1 MQNEDINI
9 VQMPENGTADFLR
22 HQRSVRDFTSEP
34 VADATLNAIFEA
46 ARSAPTAG
54 GMHNYCVI
62 VTRDPHR
69 VEQYRKVHQG
79 NFAAMSAP
87 VLLTVCVDQ
96 RRLARWLPL
105 RDGRAGD
112 FSFWGFLMGAMDG
125 AMFAQNVNLAV
136 QSAGLAGCFVGSAVN
151 YAAEVAQFLQCPQGV
166 IPLITYVLGHPA
178 EEARGR
184 TRLPVDILVHQEVYR
199 DPSDEELLAAFDS
212 HASDMF
218 ALYIKFPGLEPTAD
232 ALGCNNG
239 NMAEMWSKIGY
250 VSEQVE
256 AAATWYLTTLQQ
268 QGFLNEGA
276 LQRLKAFTAYRDSNF
291 FRELT
296 MFNRIA
302 FTFMVNRGCFDGMD
316 ATEAGNRF
324 VDFMA
329 FAVVEDAALHAALFS
344 QNSYLLSAGLAD
356 RLSAAVLAFEKDRP
370 HHA

>member
-1 MQNEDINI
+1 MH
-9 VQMPENGTADFLR
+9 MPPDGTADFLR
-22 HQRSVRDFTSEP
+22 GQRSVRDFTPEP
-34 VADATLNAIFEA
+34 VDDVTLNAIFDA

-62 VTRDPHR
+62 VTRDPSR

-87 VLLTVCVDQ
+87 VLLTICVDQ

-105 RDGRAGD
+105 QNGRAGD

-136 QSAGLAGCFVGSAVN
+136 QSAGLAGSFVGSAVN
-151 YAAEVAQFLQCPQGV
+151 YAAEVADFLQCPPGV

-178 EEARGR
+178 GDPRGR
-184 TRLPVDILVHQEVYR
+184 TRLPADILVHQEVYR
-199 DPSDEELLAAFDS
+199 DATDSELIEAFDA

-218 ALYIKFPGLEPTAD
+218 ALYIKFPGLEAVAD
-232 ALGCNNG
+232 ALGFNNG

-256 AAATWYLTTLQQ
+256 AAATWYLSTLQQ
-268 QGFLNEGA
+268 QGFLNDGA
-276 LQRLKAFTAYRDSNF
+276 LRHLDAFAAYRQSPF
-291 FRELT
+291 FADLT

-302 FTFMVNRGCFDGMD
+302 FTFMVNRGCFEGMD
-316 ATEAGNRF
+316 PARAQGHF
-324 VDFMA
+324 AA
-329 FAVVEDAALHAALFS
+329 FTVFAAAEDPALDAALRS
-344 QNSYLLSAGLAD
+344 QDGYLLSADLAD
-356 RLSAAVLAFEKDRP
+356 RLSAAVSLFEEGRVDG
-370 HHA
+370 